1 MTEVK
6 QLSSVC
12 AFSGHEVHENN
23 YGDIEVDYHIYALI
37 YHYCIKRPCFQR
49 PNQKIGTGKKDT

>member
-6 QLSSVC
+6 HLSSVC

-37 YHYCIKRPCFQR
+37 IQCRMNRPYISVNTPVSQNC
-49 PNQKIGTGKKDT
+49 K